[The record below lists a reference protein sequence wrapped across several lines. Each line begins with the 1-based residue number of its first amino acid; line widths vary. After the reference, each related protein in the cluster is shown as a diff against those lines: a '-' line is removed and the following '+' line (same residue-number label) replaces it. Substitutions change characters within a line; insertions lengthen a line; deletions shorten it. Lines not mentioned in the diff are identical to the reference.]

1 MSRRSLAMGS
11 LVGGSL
17 LALALAWTNASV
29 SQDLIRALALVALA
43 GAVLILVLQVGG
55 RRVVGL
61 LLGVLGLAMATA
73 AALLPEPAVPWR
85 IGYASGGALVAFGGL
100 LTMIT
105 SGRWP
110 IPPDRFR
117 RSEGGASP
125 DPADPADLWRA
136 MDAGLDP
143 TVDPDVRK
151 TDPGDTMR
159 NANQSQQSSRR
170 K

>member
-1 MSRRSLAMGS
+1 MSRRSLALGS
-11 LVGGSL
+11 LVVGSL
-17 LALALAWTNASV
+17 LALALAWTTASV

-43 GAVLILVLQVGG
+43 GTVLILVLRVGG

-73 AALLPEPAVPWR
+73 AALLAEPAVYWR
-85 IGYASGGALVAFGGL
+85 IGYVSGGALMAFGGL

-110 IPPDRFR
+110 TPADRFR
-117 RSEGGASP
+117 RSETGASAGT
-125 DPADPADLWRA
+125 ADPADLWRA

-151 TDPGDTMR
+151 TDPGDTMSS
-159 NANQSQQSSRR
+159 ANQSQQSRR